1 MEQFGSSELAERRL
15 ATGDIPTD
23 PAIAGISAERLH
35 RMVAD
40 LASLG
45 RKLPGSPEA
54 DQACAYIG
62 EQLVECGLVPEV
74 HLFDCFTSWPERC
87 SVTIDG
93 AAIAANG
100 VAFSAATPAGGLTAP
115 LVVMG
120 QGAEVKGAFV
130 LVEGLPRY
138 DSCIA
143 AQRAGALGLIAVSHG
158 SQRHYVQASPVWG
171 SPTGPGDL
179 ALLPTIPAVQVSRDD
194 AAALRAAVAEGK
206 PVTLSAEI
214 HTEWRRAKLPVAEIP
229 GREPYYILL
238 GAHYCTWRDGA
249 TDNTAGVALLMELAR
264 LFSQGPQPRYGLK
277 FAFWSGH
284 EQGGYAGSSWY
295 ADRFQ
300 QSLYDH
306 AIAYL
311 NVDIVGTRG
320 GTTKALRNTTA
331 ELNAYARR
339 VLDATIGLQS
349 AEEEAFVA
357 QALKRADMYIDPR
370 RSARNSDQ
378 SFSGIGLATAQVS
391 AFLPAASP
399 EHLPGSGLAWWWHT
413 DHDTIE
419 RFDADILAVDTLIY
433 RNLLAGLIEA
443 EALPFDCEVMA
454 DDVLAGLRYYGET
467 APDLDEL
474 TDLGGLAERLDA
486 ALGALPEAARGDAG
500 FLLRLGR
507 HLNPIL
513 YHARSD
519 FEFDLGRASRILPG
533 LTPALTLASLPPDE
547 ARMARVVLRR
557 RANRIAH
564 GLSRAIELVEAQGQ

>member
-1 MEQFGSSELAERRL
+1 MTETVL
-15 ATGDIPTD
+15 TD
-23 PAIAGISAERLH
+23 PAAAGISVERLH

-40 LASLG
+40 LAAFS
-45 RKLPGSPEA
+45 RKLPGSPAA

-62 EQLVECGLVPEV
+62 ERLAECGLVQDV
-74 HLFDCFTSWPERC
+74 QLFDSFTSWPEHC

-93 AAIAANG
+93 VAIPANG
-100 VAFSAATPAGGLTAP
+100 VAFCTATPPGGLTAP
-115 LVVMG
+115 IVAME

-130 LVEGLPRY
+130 LVDGLPRY
-138 DSCIA
+138 DACIA
-143 AQRAGALGLIAVSHG
+143 AQRAGALGLIAISHG
-158 SQRHYVQASPVWG
+158 SQRHYVQASPIWG
-171 SPTGPGDL
+171 APTGPQDL
-179 ALLPTIPAVQVSRDD
+179 ALLPGIPAIQVSRDD
-194 AAALRAAVAEGK
+194 AESVRKAVAEGK
-206 PVTLSAEI
+206 PVTLAADI
-214 HTEWRRAKLPVAEIP
+214 RREWRRAKLPTVEIA
-229 GREPYYILL
+229 GREPFYILL

-249 TDNTAGVALLMELAR
+249 TDNTAGVAMLIELAR
-264 LFSQGPQPRYGLK
+264 LFKQGPKPRYGLK

-295 ADRFQ
+295 ADQFRE
-300 QSLYDH
+300 SLHDH

-339 VLDATIGLQS
+339 VLDATIGIQA
-349 AEEEAFVA
+349 AEEEAFVDR
-357 QALKRADMYIDPR
+357 ALKRADKYADPR

-391 AFLPAASP
+391 AFLPSASP

-419 RFDADILAVDTLIY
+419 RFDAEVLAVDTLIY
-433 RNLLAGLIEA
+433 RNLLAGLVEA
-443 EALPFDCEVMA
+443 EHLPFDCAAMA
-454 DDVLAGLRYYGET
+454 GDVITGLRGYREA

-474 TDLGGLAERLDA
+474 EHLSAQAERLA
-486 ALGALPEAARGDAG
+486 AAIGELPEAFDTAL
-500 FLLRLGR
+500 LLRLGR
-507 HLNPIL
+507 HLNPVL

-519 FEFDLGRASRILPG
+519 FEFDLGRASRLLPG
-533 LTPALTLASLPPDE
+533 LAPALTLSSLPPDE
-547 ARMARVVLRR
+547 ARMAHVVLRR

-564 GLSRAIELVEAQGQ
+564 GLSRAIELIERALPGEREGRVGA

>member
-1 MEQFGSSELAERRL
+1 MSDAIL
-15 ATGDIPTD
+15 TD
-23 PAIAGISAERLH
+23 PAAAGISAERLH

-40 LASLG
+40 LAALG
-45 RKLPGSPEA
+45 RKLPGSPAA

-62 EQLVECGLVPEV
+62 ERLAEFGLAQEVE
-74 HLFDCFTSWPERC
+74 LFDSFTSWPERC
-87 SVTIDG
+87 SVMIDG
-93 AAIAANG
+93 VAIAANG
-100 VAFSAATPAGGLTAP
+100 VAFSTATPPGGLTAQI
-115 LVVMG
+115 VEMG
-120 QGAEVKGAFV
+120 QGPEVKGAFV

-138 DSCIA
+138 DACMA

-171 SPTGPGDL
+171 APAGPQDL
-179 ALLPTIPAVQVSRDD
+179 ALLPAIPAVQVSRDD
-194 AAALRAAVAEGK
+194 ADLLRKAVAEAK
-206 PVTLSAEI
+206 PVTLNADI
-214 HTEWRRAKLPVAEIP
+214 RREWRRAKLPTAGIP
-229 GREPYYILL
+229 GREPFYILL
-238 GAHYCTWRDGA
+238 GAHYCTWGDGA
-249 TDNTAGVALLMELAR
+249 TDNLAGVALLIELAQ
-264 LFSQGPQPRYGLK
+264 LFKQGPQPRYGLK

-295 ADRFQ
+295 ADQFR
-300 QSLYDH
+300 QSLHDH

-339 VLDATIGLQS
+339 VLDATIGIQ
-349 AEEEAFVA
+349 APEEEAFVE
-357 QALKRADMYIDPR
+357 QALKRADKHIDPR

-378 SFSGIGLATAQVS
+378 SFSGIGLASAQVS
-391 AFLPAASP
+391 AFLPSASP

-419 RFDADILAVDTLIY
+419 RFEAEVLAVDTLIY
-433 RNLLAGLIEA
+433 RNLLAGLVDA
-443 EALPFDCEVMA
+443 ERLPFDCAAMA
-454 DDVLAGLRYYGET
+454 GDVLAGLRYYREV

-474 TDLGGLAERLDA
+474 AQLSPLAEQLA
-486 ALGALPEAARGDAG
+486 AAIGALPHPANAA
-500 FLLRLGR
+500 LSLRLGR

-533 LTPALTLASLPPDE
+533 LAPALTLAELPPDE

-564 GLSRAIELVEAQGQ
+564 GLSRAIELVEAALPGAGKDHAPA